1 LSEHERI
8 LFGRLWVF
16 AGGWSLAAVEAVGA
30 GEGIDEEDVLDLLL
44 RLVDKSL
51 VGAETAAGGA
61 AARYRMLEPLRQY
74 AREKLEERGEAEAV
88 LSRHAAF
95 FLALARDTESGSSG
109 ALQGASLQR
118 LEEEHANFRAALS
131 WSVEGKPGIAL
142 GLALALAR
150 FWEARSYFS
159 EGRTWLEAALR
170 KNEGVDVAVRARA
183 LTEAGTFAWY
193 QGDYD
198 QAIVFHARALRLY
211 RELGDEHGVAFA
223 LMCLGAQETE
233 KKGDTDRAASLFEE
247 ALSLSRRIGDQRTSA
262 FVLAN
267 LATVERHRGNHG
279 RAIALNREAL
289 SISRDLEDTSMV
301 VAFLSMTARD
311 TAYYGAHEAAIEF
324 IEEGLPLARDLK
336 SGYYVALLLEGLA
349 ALAGAKGNA
358 GRAARLWGA
367 AEALREDAGAPNSP
381 VDLPVHERNVAAAR
395 AQMDETAW
403 EEAWGRGCG
412 HDAGGS
418 YRLRPLGGRAR
429 PLRVFRG
436 RARSTIRW
444 DAIRPHPPR
453 EGGGGPPNEGFHQR
467 PHRDR
472 TRDKRAYGSYPHPKH
487 PQEAERALSRTGRC
501 PHG

>member
-1 LSEHERI
+1 
-8 LFGRLWVF
+8 
-16 AGGWSLAAVEAVGA
+16 
-30 GEGIDEEDVLDLLL
+30 
-44 RLVDKSL
+44 
-51 VGAETAAGGA
+51 
-61 AARYRMLEPLRQY
+61 
-74 AREKLEERGEAEAV
+74 
-88 LSRHAAF
+88 
-95 FLALARDTESGSSG
+95 
-109 ALQGASLQR
+109 
-118 LEEEHANFRAALS
+118 
-131 WSVEGKPGIAL
+131 VEGKPGIAL

-358 GRAARLWGA
+358 GRAASLWGA

-395 AQMDETAW
+395 AQMDETA
-403 EEAWGRGCG
+403 
-412 HDAGGS
+412 
-418 YRLRPLGGRAR
+418 
-429 PLRVFRG
+429 
-436 RARSTIRW
+436 
-444 DAIRPHPPR
+444 
-453 EGGGGPPNEGFHQR
+453 
-467 PHRDR
+467 
-472 TRDKRAYGSYPHPKH
+472 
-487 PQEAERALSRTGRC
+487 
-501 PHG
+501 